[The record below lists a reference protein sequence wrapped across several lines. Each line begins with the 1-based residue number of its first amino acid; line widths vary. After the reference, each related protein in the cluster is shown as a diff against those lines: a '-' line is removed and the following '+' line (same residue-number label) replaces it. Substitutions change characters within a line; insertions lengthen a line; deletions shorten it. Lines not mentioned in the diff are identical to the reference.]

1 MKKIQLILADDH
13 QLFRHGIKALLQTNP
28 AFEVVGEAANGEEL
42 SVLLSEQVPDVIL
55 LDITMPPSSGIVLLS
70 TLQEQ
75 YPTVRCIMLTMHDDA
90 QYVMESLRKGADG
103 YLLKDADQ
111 QELHEAIHAVM
122 AGDKHFKNKIS
133 DLIVQDLADTRSGKA
148 LLTERETQ
156 IVRLVADGKITK
168 EIADQLHVSTRTVE
182 THRSRIMK
190 KLKVANTAEMIR
202 AAYQQKLI

>member
-13 QLFRHGIKALLQTNP
+13 QLFRDGIKALLQANT

-42 SVLLSEQVPDVIL
+42 LALLSEQVPNIIL
-55 LDITMPPSSGIVLLS
+55 LDIAMPPSSGIALLS

-111 QELHEAIHAVM
+111 QELQEAIHTVV
-122 AGDKHFKNKIS
+122 AGEKYFKNKIS
-133 DLIVQDLADTRSGKA
+133 DLIVQDLANTQTTKA
-148 LLTERETQ
+148 LLTEREAQ

-168 EIADQLHVSTRTVE
+168 EIADQLHVSTRTIE

-190 KLKVANTAEMIR
+190 KLQVANTAEMIR
-202 AAYQQKLI
+202 TAYQQKLI